1 MQITLWVVLCAT
13 VGLAALV
20 DHYRNGALAFKLG
33 PEEVFG
39 PISMR
44 LPAGWSITAEGE
56 PVLLVQAEEGSNGK
70 ARILAVLYQPVRG
83 EMSALEFIIR
93 SGLAPPAAA
102 RVANPIRIG
111 DQQGVMVSMIRQV
124 RGPDGQAI
132 GERDLIAVAMVR
144 AQYAIILHMSSAGNS
159 LSEDE
164 YVMREVAATIKL
176 HEQADEPEGPA
187 RNTTIPTT
195 VRDDP
200 TTE

>member
-20 DHYRNGALAFKLG
+20 DHFRDGAAAFKLG

-44 LPAGWSITAEGE
+44 LPVGWSITSEGE
-56 PVLLVQAEEGSNGK
+56 GVLLVQAEEGENGK

-102 RVANPIRIG
+102 RVAHPIQISGR
-111 DQQGVMVSMIRQV
+111 QGVMVSLVRQV
-124 RGPDGQAI
+124 RGPDGEAI
-132 GERDLIAVAMVR
+132 GERDLIAVAMV
-144 AQYAIILHMSSAGNS
+144 QTHYALILHLSSAGNS

-164 YVMREVAATIKL
+164 YVVSEIAATIKL
-176 HEQADEPEGPA
+176 HEQEIQPQPP
-187 RNTTIPTT
+187 RNNPTIPATG
-195 VRDDP
+195 RDDS
-200 TTE
+200 TNL